1 MTTIVKKEGK
11 TIVKTDK
18 RIDTFNAQQFEQ
30 DIQPVLKGNGVN
42 LEIDCSELTYM
53 ASSGLRV
60 IQKIMRAVK
69 QLQGQI
75 KMTNVQPEIYKVLA
89 MTGFTKF
96 ITVEQTAQ

>member
-69 QLQGQI
+69 QLQGHI

-96 ITVEQTAQ
+96 ITVEQAAQ